1 MCFSKFKTNIKAFCI
16 MREVLEL
23 NVSANSNLSDILFN
37 IRLAGYGYVCIDYSG
52 SGDSGDVDDVYLVKK
67 ENGTQDEEGVITVTT
82 YGWEQ
87 TVMRLPHDIQKVIED
102 FVDPILSDGADWY
115 NNDGGGGTVA
125 ICTENG
131 DYYDDR
137 YVNIIEREQ
146 HPETGNLL
154 K

>member
-1 MCFSKFKTNIKAFCI
+1 
-16 MREVLEL
+16 MREILEL
-23 NVSANSNLSDILFN
+23 NVSAKSNLSDILFN

-52 SGDSGDVDDVYLVKK
+52 SGDSGNVDDVYLVKK

-87 TVMRLPHDIQKVIED
+87 HVMRLPGDIQQVIED
-102 FVDPILSDGADWY
+102 FVDSRILSDGADWY
-115 NNDGGGGTVA
+115 NSDGGGGTVA

>member
-1 MCFSKFKTNIKAFCI
+1 
-16 MREVLEL
+16 MREILEL
-23 NVSANSNLSDILFN
+23 NVSAKSNLSDILFN

>member
-1 MCFSKFKTNIKAFCI
+1 

-52 SGDSGDVDDVYLVKK
+52 SGDSGSVDDVYLVKK
-67 ENGTQDEEGVITVTT
+67 ENGTQDEEGVITINKSRWDMDVV
-82 YGWEQ
+82 Y
-87 TVMRLPHDIQKVIED
+87 LPDDIRQVIED
-102 FVDPILSDGADWY
+102 FVDSRILSDGADWY

-137 YVNIIEREQ
+137 YVNIIERE
-146 HPETGNLL
+146 HYSETGNLL